1 MTSLQRKVP
10 APSAKLGDAS
20 PGGEITPGRMQLDVN
35 STELIP
41 KTLVLRLIPKKKHMG
56 KATVGILISVRW
68 PQNIIE
74 HHQQKSALPTF
85 HLPDASLGRAAGCRY
100 EGVVSCSTLDAEDE
114 AQLGEA
120 LL

>member
-41 KTLVLRLIPKKKHMG
+41 KTLVLRLIPKKTHG
-56 KATVGILISVRW
+56 KSYGWDTNIS
-68 PQNIIE
+68 PLAPE
-74 HHQQKSALPTF
+74 HHRTSPTKVSTP
-85 HLPDASLGRAAGCRY
+85 HLPF
-100 EGVVSCSTLDAEDE
+100 T
-114 AQLGEA
+114 
-120 LL
+120 